1 MSMDSDDERAE
12 EYRKKQGAEMQIIY
26 DRIAASERT
35 ARQLLKVLA
44 NIADKYDDNGLDDD
58 ARKFWGDDNVNTK
71 DPKKIQLYAGRG
83 GQCLLTLQDCFDA
96 RDALNYNTKD
106 K

>member
-12 EYRKKQGAEMQIIY
+12 EYRKKQDAEMQIIY

-58 ARKFWGDDNVNTK
+58 ARKYWRDDNVNTK